1 MRLEFKDDYMNVSP
15 EDMEGDSWKLAKEI
29 FDDYAEDE
37 GAFEAGRRNDD
48 AVDLCI
54 ALHVLG
60 ERDVIGTIKD
70 AMMAGGADQ
79 EDRILAMDAVRR
91 VAPYLDGWG
100 PKGNEGMATHYC
112 INY

>member
-1 MRLEFKDDYMNVSP
+1 MRLEFKDDYTNVSP
-15 EDMEGDSWKLAKEI
+15 MDMDEDWKLAKSI
-29 FDDYAEDE
+29 FDDYAGDD

-70 AMMAGGADQ
+70 AMRDGGADQ
-79 EDRILAMDAVRR
+79 EDRILAMDHVRR

-100 PKGNEGMATHYC
+100 PEGSEYRALLYT

>member
-1 MRLEFKDDYMNVSP
+1 MRLDFKTDYTNVSP
-15 EDMEGDSWKLAKEI
+15 ADMDEDWRLAKSI
-29 FDDYAEDE
+29 FDDYVSDE

-60 ERDVIGTIKD
+60 ERDVIGTIED
-70 AMMAGGADQ
+70 AMKAGGASQ
-79 EDRILAMDAVRR
+79 EDRILAMDHVRR

-100 PKGNEGMATHYC
+100 PEGCEHRALLYT